1 MVPWLG
7 MSGKMSKIAGLGAG
21 PVIGLGVAAVVA
33 AVSIGT
39 YFFADGGLSLST
51 PEPEQAAEPATEL
64 SPEPVAKPTP
74 DAQDAGESV
83 EASET
88 AQQDPEAPAAKADGG
103 ANPEAEPET
112 ETPQPPAL
120 DTFRLDPG
128 GQMLIAGRAIP
139 GGKVAITV
147 DDVRLGTAQ
156 SDRSGKFVAFLD
168 LPLSDAVRV
177 LGLELLLDDGRV
189 IRAPDE
195 ILIAPSPPP
204 APRPQAVAQ
213 ADTATPPSPAA
224 QEGVT
229 TGDAPDIGEDQVTEM
244 AGAQPETEEIAN
256 AETAK
261 TSAPTAEVTQ
271 TASEMHDPAPEA
283 RKEQPA
289 APVAPPADALQ
300 PGAGEGSVAQ
310 AKPPA
315 ETPAPPTVVLSDTEG
330 VRVLQAPSEQG
341 PDVMSSVA
349 LDSISYSDTG
359 EVKLSGRASTPDARV
374 RIYVDNR
381 AVTTAPVDESGAWR
395 SSLPEVDAGIYT
407 LRVDEVGAGGEVTSR
422 VETPFKR
429 EDVATLAAQDDD
441 KDGDGTPEPPRMS
454 VVTVQPGST
463 LWAISREAYGEG
475 ILYVRV
481 FEANRDRI
489 RDPDLIYPGQV
500 FELPQ

>member
-1 MVPWLG
+1 
-7 MSGKMSKIAGLGAG
+7 MSKIAGLGAG
-21 PVIGLGVAAVVA
+21 PVIGLGAAAVVA
-33 AVSIGT
+33 AVSVGT

-64 SPEPVAKPTP
+64 SPEPVAKPTT

-88 AQQDPEAPAAKADGG
+88 AQQDPVAPAAKADGG

-120 DTFRLDPG
+120 DTFRLDPD

-147 DDVRLGTAQ
+147 DNVRLGTAL

-168 LPLSDAVRV
+168 LPLSDTVRV

-204 APRPQAVAQ
+204 APRPEAVAQ

-229 TGDAPDIGEDQVTEM
+229 TRGAPEIGEDQVPETVE
-244 AGAQPETEEIAN
+244 AQPETEAIAN
-256 AETAK
+256 AETAEIAGAE
-261 TSAPTAEVTQ
+261 TTVSATEVTQ
-271 TASEMHDPAPEA
+271 TATETRDPAPEVG
-283 RKEQPA
+283 KEEPA
-289 APVAPPADALQ
+289 APVAPPTADALQ
-300 PGAGEGSVAQ
+300 PGAGDGTVAQ
-310 AKPPA
+310 AEPPA

-341 PDVMSSVA
+341 PEVMSSVA

-359 EVKLSGRASTPDARV
+359 EVKLSGRASALDARV

-381 AVTTAPVDESGAWR
+381 AVTSAPVDESGAWR

-407 LRVDEVGAGGEVTSR
+407 LRVDEVDAGGKVTSR
-422 VETPFKR
+422 IETPFKR